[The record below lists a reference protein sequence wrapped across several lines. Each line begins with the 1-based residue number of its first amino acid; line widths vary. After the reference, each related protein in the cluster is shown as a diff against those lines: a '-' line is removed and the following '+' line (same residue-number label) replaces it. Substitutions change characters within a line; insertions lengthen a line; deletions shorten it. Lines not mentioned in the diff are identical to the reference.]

1 MRHGLP
7 GIGSKVV
14 RVNRDFWRVRAP
26 LMSSISGRR
35 LAALVLGGVALAAC
49 ASLSL
54 AQSSD
59 QQIRCLQLQQELVS
73 ASQGGGANSDD
84 IARIDK
90 QIAQYDRVFQGT
102 QAAMQDAGCFESFF
116 IFGKALVRSP
126 QCLNMN
132 DRVEDARRQLTQLQ
146 QQRAALTGG
155 GGNKRRQAELQQ
167 AMAQSG
173 CGGQVRQPP
182 RRGGLFDFFGG
193 GQEEEPAQPETPI
206 YRSIDPNGRYRSVCV
221 RLCDGFFYPI
231 SFSTY
236 ASNLAQ
242 EAERCQ
248 SSCAAP
254 AELYVY
260 RNPGQ
265 EIEQAISLNGSA
277 YVDLPVALKFRKAY
291 VNGCS
296 CKQAE
301 YNPTEI
307 EEANKR
313 AEAEAAS
320 QPAKGKG
327 KGKVA
332 AIPPA
337 VPAPQA
343 AATPPA
349 GAGEVTGSNAPANP
363 QAQPAVPQAQKPP
376 ALPAPAAAA
385 APPQPAQ
392 AQASSAGSGGQG
404 AAASSV
410 IKKSSKPAAP
420 PPPQ

>member
-1 MRHGLP
+1 
-7 GIGSKVV
+7 V
-14 RVNRDFWRVRAP
+14 RVNRDFCRAFA
-26 LMSSISGRR
+26 LSMRSFGGRW
-35 LAALVLGGVALAAC
+35 LATLALGSVAVAAC
-49 ASLSL
+49 AEHAL
-54 AQSSD
+54 AQGASE
-59 QQIRCLQLQQELVS
+59 QQIRCLQLQQELAS

-84 IARIDK
+84 LARLDQ
-90 QIAQYDRVFQGT
+90 QIAQNDRVFQGT

-126 QCLNMN
+126 QCLKMN
-132 DRVEDARRQLTQLQ
+132 DRVEDARRQLAALQ
-146 QQRAALTGG
+146 QQRAALSGG
-155 GGNKRRQAELQQ
+155 GGNKRRQAELQD
-167 AMAQSG
+167 ALARSG
-173 CGGQVRQPP
+173 CGGQVRAP
-182 RRGGLFDFFGG
+182 RRGGGLFDFFGG
-193 GQEEEPAQPETPI
+193 GQETEEEQQPQTPI

-221 RLCDGFFYPI
+221 RLCDGFFYPV

-236 ASNLAQ
+236 SSNLAQ

-277 YVDLPVALKFRKAY
+277 YMDLPVALKFRKQY

-301 YNPTEI
+301 YNPTAI

-320 QPAKGKG
+320 QPSKGKG
-327 KGKVA
+327 KGKLA
-332 AIPPA
+332 ARPA
-337 VPAPQA
+337 AAPTPQA

-349 GAGEVTGSNAPANP
+349 TGTQGAVEVTGSNEPATP
-363 QAQPAVPQAQKPP
+363 QAPPAVPQAQKPP
-376 ALPAPAAAA
+376 APAPAAAP
-385 APPQPAQ
+385 APAQPAQ
-392 AQASSAGSGGQG
+392 AQASSAGQAVSGGQTAVG
-404 AAASSV
+404 QSSV
-410 IKKSSKPAAP
+410 IKKKPV